1 MTAKTK
7 RRIRCS
13 LATGVLLAPVLVGAT
28 GRADA
33 APLAAGGTLR
43 VHVREL
49 AGLPPSATAVVMNV
63 TVADPAA
70 SGFVTAFPC
79 GAQPPTASNLNHVAG
94 ETIPNLVA
102 AKLDAQG
109 DVCLFTKSATNLVA
123 DVTGYFPDTAA
134 FVPLPEPRRALDTRD
149 TPNGRL
155 AASGRQTL
163 SLAGVGVPLNARAV
177 VVNTTA
183 VDPSAPGYL
192 TVWPCDQDLPTASN
206 LNYAAGQTIP
216 NLVVVRPSPTG
227 EICLY
232 TQSATDVVVD
242 VAGYLPSTS
251 TLTALAAP
259 ARVVDT
265 RLAPRAAPIG
275 AEETLRV
282 DTSTRGVP
290 PGSAAA
296 VLNVTAAEALAPGFL
311 TVWPCDEPRPLAS
324 NLNYV
329 AGQNIPNLVFTR
341 LNGAG
346 EACVYA
352 KGATHVVV
360 DLTGWF
366 PSSASYVSLPVP
378 LRILDTRRAAASIAL
393 VSAQV
398 PYKPTFALAELFT
411 ISPAGAPVEVADIS
425 PATGATFACSYAAG
439 VLTLSPAPG
448 QIAVPNSCTMTV
460 RVLATATNEPAALT
474 RQITF
479 NPFTPALSA
488 VWRASATPGNSV
500 LHVTFDPPYGID
512 QVEVRPSGGT
522 PCVAPDDV
530 FATAIDGVF
539 DIEVPTAQLTAGCEV
554 TVSGVQNDAV
564 SFPVSRIVA
573 YVLSASAAS

>member
-1 MTAKTK
+1 MTTTTT
-7 RRIRCS
+7 RRIRCG
-13 LATGVLLAPVLVGAT
+13 LAVGALLAPALVGAI

-33 APLAAGGTLR
+33 APVAAGGTLR
-43 VHVREL
+43 VHVRDL

-79 GAQPPTASNLNHVAG
+79 GAQPPTASNLNHAAG

-123 DVTGYFPDTAA
+123 DVTGYFPDSAA

-149 TPNGRL
+149 VPNGRL
-155 AASGRQTL
+155 AAAGRRTL
-163 SLAGVGVPLNARAV
+163 SLTGVGVPSNARAV

-216 NLVVVRPSPTG
+216 NLVVVRPSPSG

-259 ARVVDT
+259 ARVIDT
-265 RLAPRAAPIG
+265 RLAPRAAPVG

-311 TVWPCDEPRPLAS
+311 AVWPCDEPRPLAS

-366 PSSASYVSLPVP
+366 PSTASYVSLPVP
-378 LRILDTRRAAASIAL
+378 LRILDTRRAPASIAL

-411 ISPAGAPVEVADIS
+411 ISPAGAPVEVTDLS

-460 RVLATATNEPAALT
+460 RVLATDTNEPAVLT

-479 NPFTPALSA
+479 NPFTPTLSA
-488 VWRASATPGNSV
+488 VWRAGTTPGTSV

-530 FATAIDGVF
+530 FTTTTDGVF
-539 DIEVPTAQLTAGCEV
+539 AIEVPTAQLTAGCEV

-564 SFPVSRIVA
+564 SFPVSRVVA
-573 YVLSASAAS
+573 YVLSAAAAP